1 MQEEG
6 ILEPFIQTME
16 AIPLEQ
22 RMNFIGA
29 FEELDDKKIQPF
41 MQEFGRDWIKWKQNS
56 PFASHIGGVWER
68 QICSA

>member
-41 MQEFGRDWIKWKQNS
+41 MQEFGGDWIKWK
-56 PFASHIGGVWER
+56 
-68 QICSA
+68 